1 MARQRA
7 SMADSLTFTSKTRQ
21 VLSTLGV
28 SATVE
33 SVGSEAAL
41 SAPTLL
47 SLGHI
52 VLPKKQPR
60 RFFAQPA
67 MASLVESIRTYGI
80 LQPLLVRP
88 TSDNQYELVA
98 GERRYRAAIE
108 LDMSAVPVHIQHL
121 DDQSAAQVALL
132 ENLQREDLNPV
143 EETEAIL
150 ELLSTHLDCSHEEI
164 TSLLNLAANLK
175 KQGEEITDNVVRRQ
189 WEQVVRIF
197 EVIGKLTPESFRS
210 HRLPLLSLPGDVLDA
225 LREGKLEY
233 TKARALATVKDE
245 DERLDLLNTALTED
259 LSIREIKRLISG
271 ARPAE
276 QPTNSELPQRM
287 KEVYRQLK
295 QAKVWEN
302 PKKLPR
308 LEKLLNQMEALL
320 EG

>member
-1 MARQRA
+1 MAKQRL

-21 VLSTLGV
+21 VLTTLGV
-28 SATVE
+28 SPTVE
-33 SVGSEAAL
+33 SVEPEDAL
-41 SAPTLL
+41 PAPTML
-47 SLGHI
+47 SLGQI

-60 RFFAQPA
+60 RFFAEPA
-67 MASLVESIRTYGI
+67 MASLVESIKTYGI

-88 TSDNQYELVA
+88 TSGKRYELVA

-108 LDMSAVPVHIQHL
+108 LDLPAVPVHIQNL

-150 ELLSTHLDCSHEEI
+150 ELLSMHLACSHEEVA
-164 TSLLNLAANLK
+164 SLLNLAANLQ
-175 KQGEEITDNVVRRQ
+175 KQGDMITDNVVRRQ

-233 TKARALATVKDE
+233 TKARALAAIKDE
-245 DERLDLLNTALTED
+245 DDRQDLLNIALEQN
-259 LSIREIKRLISG
+259 LSVREIKRLVSNTK
-271 ARPAE
+271 PTE
-276 QPTNSELPQRM
+276 QTTTSELPQRM
-287 KEVYRQLK
+287 KAVYNQIK
-295 QAKVWEN
+295 QSKVWEN
-302 PKKLPR
+302 PKKVSR

-320 EG
+320 EN